1 MRTNNNCLNTFK
13 VNYIIYEKNDT
24 AVLLEGSAKINNKK
38 YRTTFPLD
46 LVRFAYLCE
55 KAIGLKKTNS
65 IWDNLLK
72 VNDQVSE
79 LSPKD
84 FLGHQMIFSGDD
96 SYLKSYLF
104 NQKIA

>member
-24 AVLLEGSAKINNKK
+24 AVLLEGIAKINNKK
-38 YRTTFPLD
+38 YHTTFPID
-46 LVRFAYLCE
+46 LVRFTYLCE
-55 KAIGLKKTNS
+55 KAIGLKKTNF
-65 IWDNLLK
+65 
-72 VNDQVSE
+72 NDQVSE

-84 FLGHQMIFSGDD
+84 FLGYQMIFSGND